1 MDKVNSIFRDSL
13 SLIDSAQFQIGR
25 NHISLADIIQLVIF
39 FILISFATI
48 YFNTFLKKRGLKRL
62 IIDQSSRY
70 IIANLISYSI
80 GTFLL
85 LLILQLTG
93 FNLSVLAVI
102 GGGLG
107 LGIGIGLQDI
117 ARNFIS
123 GITVLMERRIKIGDF
138 IQFEDIEGYIKE
150 ISTRAVILQLKDG
163 ASMIIPNYQ
172 FVENK
177 IKNYSHENYWSTL
190 IIPIGI
196 AYGTDT
202 VLLTETLMLA
212 AYSENHV
219 LQEPPAQI
227 IFRGFGNNALDVE
240 LWVAIQN
247 RHMFIKEE
255 IISAL
260 LFTIEHQL
268 QENDITVAFPQR
280 DIWIRNPEFLQG
292 MFSDNTKRPAD
303 LQSNH
308 PHMISEKADI
318 ISQNNEKISIVN
330 VFKNNKYFSSLSKLE
345 IRKIIEIGQ
354 IYFLGKN
361 DILFYEG
368 DRGDA
373 FYIVLSGKV
382 EAFTEK
388 LEKTLSILHPGD
400 FFGEISLML
409 GIPRTASIKAIA
421 DTRLFSI
428 KHQHFEKLLQNNSE
442 FSEILMQALERHQ
455 EELSDRKRELEEK
468 GLFAFESDQINIID
482 WIRRRFKKIF
492 NL

>member
-1 MDKVNSIFRDSL
+1 MNKVNNILRDGF

-25 NHISLADIIQLVIF
+25 TQISLADIIQLVIF
-39 FILISFATI
+39 FIVISFATI

-62 IIDQSSRY
+62 IIDQGSRY

-163 ASMIIPNYQ
+163 ASMVIPNYQ

-202 VLLTETLMLA
+202 VLLTETLLLA
-212 AYSENHV
+212 AYSEGHV

-247 RHMFIKEE
+247 HHMFIKEE

-268 QENDITVAFPQR
+268 QENNITVAFPQR

-292 MFSDNTKRPAD
+292 MLPKNIRKSTEF
-303 LQSNH
+303 QSNY
-308 PHMISEKADI
+308 PQIISEKSDVT
-318 ISQNNEKISIVN
+318 SQAKEKISIIN
-330 VFKNNKYFSSLSKLE
+330 VFKKNKYFSSLSKPE

-354 IYFLGKN
+354 VYFLGKSET
-361 DILFYEG
+361 LFVEG
-368 DRGDA
+368 DKGDA
-373 FYIVLSGKV
+373 FYIVLSGEV
-382 EAFTEK
+382 EVFTEK
-388 LEKTLSILHPGD
+388 LDKTLSMLYPGD

-409 GIPRTASIKAIA
+409 GIPRTASIKAIT

-428 KHQHFEKLLQNNSE
+428 KHQYFAKLLQNNSE
-442 FSEILMQALERHQ
+442 FSEIIMQTLEQHQ
-455 EELSDRKRELEEK
+455 EELSERKKELEEK
-468 GLFAFESDQINIID
+468 GLLVSEENQINMIS